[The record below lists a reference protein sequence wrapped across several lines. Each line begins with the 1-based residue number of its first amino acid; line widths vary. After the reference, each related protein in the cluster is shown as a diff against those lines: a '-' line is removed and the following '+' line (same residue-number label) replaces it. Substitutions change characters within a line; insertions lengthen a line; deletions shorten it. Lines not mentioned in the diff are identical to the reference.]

1 MKLCSQNTFIGYEA
15 GNGSGGAATTK
26 ASFNTAVG
34 YRALYAFTSG
44 DQNVA
49 MGREA
54 GANLTTGVQNTF
66 IGTSAGNQSTS
77 QNYNTFIGQLLVMV
91 LMVEMVIMLL

>member
-1 MKLCSQNTFIGYEA
+1 
-15 GNGSGGAATTK
+15 
-26 ASFNTAVG
+26 
-34 YRALYAFTSG
+34 
-44 DQNVA
+44 

-77 QNYNTFIGQLLVMV
+77 QNYNTFIGQPAVGGVDGGDGNNVAVGRHFV
-91 LMVEMVIMLL
+91 LW